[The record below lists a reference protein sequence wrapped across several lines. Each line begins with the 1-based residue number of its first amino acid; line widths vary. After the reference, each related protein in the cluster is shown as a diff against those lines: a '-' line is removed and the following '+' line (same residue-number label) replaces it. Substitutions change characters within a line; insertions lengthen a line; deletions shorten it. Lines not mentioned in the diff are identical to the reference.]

1 MLCLQSFYYIRIR
14 TSGTS
19 VLKEALAIA
28 LPSRTNRLLES
39 MHQDPQEVLQ
49 VSRSAR
55 VNCAVHVSRDFLF
68 HALMGFFC
76 FVDSD
81 LISNSSYCLPYSSG
95 DVGLENLVWN
105 KLVAGSLCLQ
115 CLNVHGKC
123 FSLKVRIQKFLKL
136 IEISWLQEM
145 KNKLTNSY
153 LNYSLTFVTQ
163 TCQLCVSTIVKVFVM
178 KNIS

>member
-1 MLCLQSFYYIRIR
+1 
-14 TSGTS
+14 
-19 VLKEALAIA
+19 
-28 LPSRTNRLLES
+28 

-68 HALMGFFC
+68 HALMGFFG

-115 CLNVHGKC
+115 C
-123 FSLKVRIQKFLKL
+123 
-136 IEISWLQEM
+136 SWEM
-145 KNKLTNSY
+145 LFFESEDTEVFKADRNKLVARNEK
-153 LNYSLTFVTQ
+153 Q
-163 TCQLCVSTIVKVFVM
+163 TDKFIP
-178 KNIS
+178 